1 MSDQNEMLAH
11 KIDEV
16 FHKAAQRYLT
26 LLPGE
31 EKEKGQAYATAD
43 RIYMRSLGE
52 IFPSL
57 ASILSGRRVRL
68 GLPI

>member
-26 LLPGE
+26 LLPGK
-31 EKEKGQAYATAD
+31 EKEKGQA
-43 RIYMRSLGE
+43 
-52 IFPSL
+52 
-57 ASILSGRRVRL
+57 
-68 GLPI
+68 

>member
-11 KIDEV
+11 KIDVV

-31 EKEKGQAYATAD
+31 EKEKGQA
-43 RIYMRSLGE
+43 
-52 IFPSL
+52 
-57 ASILSGRRVRL
+57 
-68 GLPI
+68 

>member
-16 FHKAAQRYLT
+16 FHKAAHFRYLT

-31 EKEKGQAYATAD
+31 EKEKGQA
-43 RIYMRSLGE
+43 
-52 IFPSL
+52 
-57 ASILSGRRVRL
+57 
-68 GLPI
+68 

>member
-31 EKEKGQAYATAD
+31 EKEKGQRNLPFSSVYPQWEKSTAWASD
-43 RIYMRSLGE
+43 ITPGE
-52 IFPSL
+52 S
-57 ASILSGRRVRL
+57 
-68 GLPI
+68 